1 MLSPVLPQLSAKI
14 YKFLCIKP
22 PLWEEIEMLLT
33 DKLISTYEPLLTRI
47 DANKIDEIKEK
58 SKEGL

>member
-1 MLSPVLPQLSAKI
+1 MRI
-14 YKFLCIKP
+14 HKFLCIKP
-22 PLWEEIEMLLT
+22 PLWEEMEMLLT